1 MSAQEI
7 LAELPKLKP
16 AELRL
21 VREKL
26 QQLEVGEDLLLQAV
40 KETAKRRLHWPDDYA
55 LNHGHYVNGEP
66 RKT

>member
-1 MSAQEI
+1 
-7 LAELPKLKP
+7 LKP